1 MDTSSRNRF
10 IIAAACCCLNPHP
23 KKENFSALKCCIRY
37 LKGIIL
43 NLQVFSQAKSFLPV
57 ENNEAIPNT
66 INKLKHLSLFSTYDF
81 SNLYTN
87 IPHDKLKYA
96 MKQNIDFY
104 FKDMQDKYIVITKY
118 DATWVNNTNKYN
130 ISLDLKLAINF
141 LLNQRF
147 LNVDTLSF
155 SQIFRI

>member
-1 MDTSSRNRF
+1 
-10 IIAAACCCLNPHP
+10 
-23 KKENFSALKCCIRY
+23 
-37 LKGIIL
+37 
-43 NLQVFSQAKSFLPV
+43 
-57 ENNEAIPNT
+57 
-66 INKLKHLSLFSTYDF
+66 
-81 SNLYTN
+81 
-87 IPHDKLKYA
+87 

-130 ISLDLKLAINF
+130 ISLDKKYLKLAINF

-147 LNVDTLSF
+147 LNVDALSF

>member
-1 MDTSSRNRF
+1 M
-10 IIAAACCCLNPHP
+10 
-23 KKENFSALKCCIRY
+23 
-37 LKGIIL
+37 KGILL
-43 NLQVFSQAKSFLPV
+43 NLQVFSQGKSFWPV

-66 INKLKHLSLFSTYDF
+66 IKKLKHLSLFSTYDF

-130 ISLDLKLAINF
+130 ISLDKKYLKLAINF

>member
-1 MDTSSRNRF
+1 
-10 IIAAACCCLNPHP
+10 
-23 KKENFSALKCCIRY
+23 
-37 LKGIIL
+37 
-43 NLQVFSQAKSFLPV
+43 
-57 ENNEAIPNT
+57 
-66 INKLKHLSLFSTYDF
+66 
-81 SNLYTN
+81 
-87 IPHDKLKYA
+87 

-130 ISLDLKLAINF
+130 ICLDKKYLKLAINF

-147 LNVDTLSF
+147 LDVDTLSF